1 MKSVLWLLLGCVIG
15 SILGWYVRGLAQ
27 PEVRAGTDF
36 SFLDKLADDHD
47 PFLSATGTWR
57 GNLANKINTVHILCD
72 AADKT
77 CDMSQA
83 DVMSMDGTPW
93 LSVYQQSFR
102 ITKLD
107 EQSML
112 AEPSWPDL
120 CIRQTLSFDRVAKA
134 VTLVRTKIS
143 REYTCALVQDEP
155 LTLFLGEPL

>member
-1 MKSVLWLLLGCVIG
+1 MSAAPTLD
-15 SILGWYVRGLAQ
+15 LAAVKARQ
-27 PEVRAGTDF
+27 QATWASGDF
-36 SFLDKLADDHD
+36 ARV
-47 PFLSATGTWR
+47 AT
-57 GNLANKINTVHILCD
+57 LIVPMAEILCD

-107 EQSML
+107 AQSML
-112 AEPSWPDL
+112 AEPSLPDL